1 MNRMTG
7 IGPYLTAACAV
18 IALWAGGPASS
29 RTATAPESTP
39 RVTVTYANPQNF
51 SENREFGMQ
60 NRYQGTD
67 YLQALQAH
75 LIKRATQ
82 MLPPGERLEVTI
94 TDIKLAGAYE
104 PWRGP
109 RMSYVR
115 IMKDTYPPS
124 IELTFKLIGTDGT
137 VSRQGSRTLRNPGYL
152 HSGLATPSNTD
163 PLRYDKALLDSWLRR
178 GPEGL

>member
-67 YLQALQAH
+67 YLRALQAH
-75 LIKRATQ
+75 LIKRATR
-82 MLPPGERLEVTI
+82 MRPPGERLEVSI
-94 TDIKLAGAYE
+94 TYI
-104 PWRGP
+104 
-109 RMSYVR
+109 
-115 IMKDTYPPS
+115 
-124 IELTFKLIGTDGT
+124 
-137 VSRQGSRTLRNPGYL
+137 
-152 HSGLATPSNTD
+152 
-163 PLRYDKALLDSWLRR
+163 
-178 GPEGL
+178 